1 MDLPDFVKESVPQI
15 QILCTFQARLT
26 KTFALFRLVWLES
39 KQKRIRSKKETPAE
53 AGVVNSLEARPGF
66 EPGIKALQASAL
78 PLGHLAI

>member
-1 MDLPDFVKESVPQI
+1 MDLPDYVKESVSQI

-26 KTFALFRLVWLES
+26 KSQQARAR
-39 KQKRIRSKKETPAE
+39 QKETPAE
-53 AGVVNSLEARPGF
+53 AGVVNLLEARPGF

>member
-1 MDLPDFVKESVPQI
+1 MLRINAQQRVESQYLAAFCVQPVH
-15 QILCTFQARLT
+15 LRNAR
-26 KTFALFRLVWLES
+26 
-39 KQKRIRSKKETPAE
+39 QKETPAK

>member
-1 MDLPDFVKESVPQI
+1 MDLPDFVKESVSQI

-26 KTFALFRLVWLES
+26 NSS
-39 KQKRIRSKKETPAE
+39 KHGYARQKETPAE